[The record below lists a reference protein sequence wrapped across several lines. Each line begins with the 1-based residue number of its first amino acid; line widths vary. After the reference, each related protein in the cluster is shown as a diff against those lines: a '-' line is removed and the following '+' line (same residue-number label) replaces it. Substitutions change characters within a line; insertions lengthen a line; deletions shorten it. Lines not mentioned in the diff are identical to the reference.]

1 MKKSRNQ
8 KIQKKILV
16 KVEIEK
22 SKVEIEEKKM
32 EGLKVENIQWL
43 KHGI

>member
-8 KIQKKILV
+8 IIQKKIFV

-22 SKVEIEEKKM
+22 SKVEIEIEKW
-32 EGLKVENIQWL
+32 KV
-43 KHGI
+43 

>member
-22 SKVEIEEKKM
+22 SKVEIEEKKW
-32 EGLKVENIQWL
+32 KD
-43 KHGI
+43 